1 MILNSINYWKVWLLT
16 GSDRKSQTPLY
27 PCLRPSPVSDQTSDI
42 NRCQYEQCTQFHLD
56 LLHGMFEFMRWMR
69 GLSPRAAPVMRSQGG
84 GHARNTQTKQIS
96 NFVLLSEEWKGQCER
111 LMNHCCVEK
120 TRGTKRHTIVSMEA
134 IQGPPITEECPMQD
148 SLIANRGDFIY
159 AYQRLRSY
167 LPGGIFNDLPQWDPC
182 WHFSKTRGCRAG
194 KGKPKQERFFSVFCA
209 FNNCLFG
216 GWGKFPTDAQC

>member
-1 MILNSINYWKVWLLT
+1 MILNSINYRKVWPLA

-27 PCLRPSPVSDQTSDI
+27 PCLRPSLVSDQTSDI
-42 NRCQYEQCTQFHLD
+42 NRCQYEQCTQFHSD
-56 LLHGMFEFMRWMR
+56 LVHGMFEFMWCMR

-96 NFVLLSEEWKGQCER
+96 NFVLLSKEWKGQCER

-120 TRGTKRHTIVSMEA
+120 SCPRGTKRHTIGDYGGHSRAPDHRRMPHA
-134 IQGPPITEECPMQD
+134 RFFD
-148 SLIANRGDFIY
+148 SQPRWFYLYG
-159 AYQRLRSY
+159 LRSY

-182 WHFSKTRGCRAG
+182 WHFSKTRGCRAV

-209 FNNCLFG
+209 FNDCLIG
-216 GWGKFPTDAQC
+216 GWGKFPADVQC